1 MNKKQYDVEN
11 HGEERKHKFTMAV
24 WRKITEVRVQN
35 CGQRE
40 MSNLIRGQITQFFQV
55 LIRKLNFIV
64 RAMCEKHRKIL
75 KKRV

>member
-1 MNKKQYDVEN
+1 
-11 HGEERKHKFTMAV
+11 
-24 WRKITEVRVQN
+24 
-35 CGQRE
+35 